1 MRSGAKQSC
10 KWNERSL
17 NRGLNRGRGLGSD
30 ETFFWASCSNLQIDE
45 NFRISHNL
53 GLGLA
58 AKISQAFAIQSRS
71 LSRPK
76 HTPPNCPP
84 PKESLFGV
92 FPCTL
97 RRTCGVDIGYISH
110 ILRKSET
117 ISRDSIYKCLWGP
130 GIDKEWISPAYVSRA
145 GIFKGT
151 EAEFIP
157 WNRFL
162 GSINILKYCL
172 WGEAMRGGGGTQTE
186 YIVNL
191 CVVVLLAESAIF
203 QGALFSRDL
212 FLMHKCL
219 NRDHHSCDKPLKAK
233 VFFILYPSRAV

>member
-1 MRSGAKQSC
+1 MRAIGTKQ
-10 KWNERSL
+10 
-17 NRGLNRGRGLGSD
+17 
-30 ETFFWASCSNLQIDE
+30 CSNLEIDE

-58 AKISQAFAIQSRS
+58 AKISQAFAIQPRS

-110 ILRKSET
+110 ILVWR
-117 ISRDSIYKCLWGP
+117 RVP
-130 GIDKEWISPAYVSRA
+130 FFRA
-145 GIFKGT
+145 LYF
-151 EAEFIP
+151 
-157 WNRFL
+157 R
-162 GSINILKYCL
+162 
-172 WGEAMRGGGGTQTE
+172 
-186 YIVNL
+186 
-191 CVVVLLAESAIF
+191 ES
-203 QGALFSRDL
+203 L

-233 VFFILYPSRAV
+233 VFFILYPSRFPVLLPVGYRGVVRILWI